1 MVVKHS
7 ANVINLDNIK
17 ITHLTEIRGW
27 AKVEESNFHIFHSSR
42 SSHVVQNGIIQF

>member
-7 ANVINLDNIK
+7 VNVINLDNIK
-17 ITHLTEIRGW
+17 ITRRTEIRGW
-27 AKVEESNFHIFHSSR
+27 AKVEESNFHIFHGSR

>member
-7 ANVINLDNIK
+7 VNVINLDNIK

-27 AKVEESNFHIFHSSR
+27 AEVEESNFHVFHGSR
-42 SSHVVQNGIIQF
+42 SIHVVQNGIIQF

>member
-7 ANVINLDNIK
+7 VNVINLDNIK

-27 AKVEESNFHIFHSSR
+27 AELEEKNFHVFHGSR
-42 SSHVVQNGIIQF
+42 SSHIVQNGIIQF